1 MWIIICSIS
10 RKKTKTG
17 AIEQIGR
24 LEGDV
29 MTMVAGMDDN
39 VEDEDLKEEI
49 MRCFSNTP
57 TTIQAIGVLRGIQQR
72 QNEQAHLYAARY

>member
-1 MWIIICSIS
+1 
-10 RKKTKTG
+10 
-17 AIEQIGR
+17 
-24 LEGDV
+24 

-57 TTIQAIGVLRGIQQR
+57 TTIQAIGVLRGI
-72 QNEQAHLYAARY
+72 